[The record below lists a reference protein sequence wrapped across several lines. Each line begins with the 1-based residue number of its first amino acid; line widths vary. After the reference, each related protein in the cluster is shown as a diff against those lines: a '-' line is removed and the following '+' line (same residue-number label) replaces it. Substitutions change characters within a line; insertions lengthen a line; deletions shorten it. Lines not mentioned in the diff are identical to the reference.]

1 MGNPFGSESDM
12 SRIDLDSKT
21 LQASYFHKSNKVFFL
36 LGKNHRSKYGKNRK
50 NNNSNK
56 IQDLEKEEAMKGLEK
71 FANIANIAKLTRIS
85 LAS

>member
-1 MGNPFGSESDM
+1 MKVICPGS
-12 SRIDLDSKT
+12 ILIAKLCKQVIFT
-21 LQASYFHKSNKVFFL
+21 KVTRFFFL

-56 IQDLEKEEAMKGLEK
+56 VQDLEKEEAMKGLEK